1 MARKHV
7 ASHVKRLKGSQARHR
22 KDVWKVFKKLARHKG
37 CYQAPKGGMMLFGAG
52 FKGKANKGG
61 WMLEGAGMRKGGM
74 MLYGAGVR
82 KAGYKK
88 KTIKLPAWVSKPV
101 PKSGWPNV
109 PKGFDK
115 KAGAFWNR
123 HKKKAKAVH
132 KKAKSFIGKIWA
144 KGKAT
149 VSTVAGKAAET
160 IKKHASKLAD
170 QGMKLLDDHADQFI
184 DLAGK
189 YVDSKADEY
198 ASKASA
204 KMSKYD
210 VKGKKG
216 SGFAGDQVRQMQA
229 IQARQRARA
238 SGALPLVNQT
248 RKPRTVSSLLSL
260 MKSGKK
266 RTYQKPAWLKRQERL
281 GLK

>member
-22 KDVWKVFKKLARHKG
+22 KEVWKVFKKLARHKG

-52 FKGKANKGG
+52 FKGKASGM
-61 WMLEGAGMRKGGM
+61 MLYGAGVKKKAGM

-109 PKGFDK
+109 PKGMTK
-115 KAGAFWNR
+115 SAGAFWNR

-189 YVDSKADEY
+189 YVDAQAGKAAD
-198 ASKASA
+198 KASEA
-204 KMSKYD
+204 MSKYD
-210 VKGKKG
+210 VKKGKKG
-216 SGFAGDQVRQMQA
+216 SGVATKSIRRTSSQPRRPRVMS
-229 IQARQRARA
+229 IQDMVGRA
-238 SGALPLVNQT
+238 T
-248 RKPRTVSSLLSL
+248 RT
-260 MKSGKK
+260 GKFS
-266 RTYQKPAWLKRQERL
+266 RYQQPNLFQRQERL

>member
-22 KDVWKVFKKLARHKG
+22 KEVWKVFKKLARHKG

-52 FKGKANKGG
+52 FKGKSKKAG

-109 PKGFDK
+109 PKGMTK
-115 KAGAFWNR
+115 SAGAFWNR

-189 YVDSKADEY
+189 YVDAQAGKAAD
-198 ASKASA
+198 KASEA
-204 KMSKYD
+204 MSKYD
-210 VKGKKG
+210 VKKGKKG
-216 SGFAGDQVRQMQA
+216 SGSLG
-229 IQARQRARA
+229 
-238 SGALPLVNQT
+238 G
-248 RKPRTVSSLLSL
+248 PRRRTSSLNQPRRPRVMSIQD
-260 MKSGKK
+260 MVGRATRTGKFS
-266 RTYQKPAWLKRQERL
+266 RYQQPNLFQRQERL